1 MTRIQTLQKQMMQQ
15 GIDVLM
21 AQSRPN
27 VFYISGFDADPHE
40 RLLAVLLFAEGDP
53 LIVCPAM
60 EINQIRQMIDAPIIG
75 YTDTEDPWE
84 KLQQH
89 LSDQHV
95 RAETIALESGISWSR
110 LKSWQRLAPDATF
123 VEADDVLT
131 GSRLVKAPDEQE
143 LLKEAAALADKG
155 ISAGINALQ
164 EGVTE
169 VEVVAAIEYSLKKQ
183 GVREMS
189 FQPMV
194 LFGGN
199 GGDPH
204 GVPGTAP
211 LKKGDSVLF
220 DLGVMW
226 KGYASDITRTV
237 FFGEPDDESRR
248 VYETVRS
255 ALEQALKA
263 AVPGETIGTLD
274 HAARS
279 VIEEAGYGEYFPHRI
294 GHGLGIEVHELPSMH
309 ADNTDLLKP
318 GMTFTIE
325 PGIYIPGKIGVRI
338 EDDVLLTEDGAVTL
352 TSTPTSLTVI

>member
-1 MTRIQTLQKQMMQQ
+1 MTRAETLQQKMREEK
-15 GIDVLM
+15 IDVLM

-40 RLLAVLLFAEGDP
+40 RLLAVLLFAEADP
-53 LIVCPAM
+53 LVICPAM
-60 EINQIRQMIDAPIIG
+60 EINQIKKIIDAPIIG
-75 YTDTEDPWE
+75 YSDTENPWE
-84 KLQQH
+84 KLQQY
-89 LSDQHV
+89 LSKKQI
-95 RAETIALESGISWSR
+95 AMQTIALESGISWSR
-110 LKSWQRLAPDATF
+110 LKEWQRIAPDSQL
-123 VEADDVLT
+123 VEADGLLT
-131 GSRLVKAPDEQE
+131 GSRLIKSAEEQSYM
-143 LLKEAAALADKG
+143 KEAAALADQG
-155 ISAGINALQ
+155 IAAGIAALK
-164 EGVTE
+164 EGITE
-169 VEVVAAIEYSLKKQ
+169 VEVVAAIEYALKKK

-204 GVPGTAP
+204 GVPGSTP
-211 LKKGDSVLF
+211 LQKGSSVLF

-237 FFGEPDDESRR
+237 FFGEPDEESRR
-248 VYETVRS
+248 VYETVLRALQTSLS
-255 ALEQALKA
+255 AA
-263 AVPGETIGTLD
+263 APGETIGRLD
-274 HAARS
+274 HTARS

-294 GHGLGIEVHELPSMH
+294 GHGIGIDVHELPSMH
-309 ADNTDLLKP
+309 ANNNDLLKP

-352 TSTPTSLTVI
+352 TKTPVSLTVV